1 MYKSAVRW
9 MIRRNVEALRR
20 GDVGPLMAGY
30 TDDAVLIFP
39 GPSSWGG
46 EYRGKKAIG
55 GFLRRFVNDGLV
67 GEAHDILVN
76 GPPWRTTIAVLFTA
90 TAQDGDNAL
99 VYDNRA
105 ILFVRARWGKIFYQE
120 DFEDTHKSEA
130 FDQYLAATRGAESFA
145 DGSVR

>member
-9 MIRRNVEALRR
+9 MIRRNVAALRA
-20 GDVGPLMAGY
+20 GDPGPLLAGY
-30 TDDAVLIFP
+30 ADDAVLVFP

-46 EYRGKKAIG
+46 EYRGKEAIA
-55 GFLRRFVNDGLV
+55 GFLRRFLDDGIV

-90 TAQDGDNAL
+90 TARDTQGEV

-105 ILFVRARWGKIFYQE
+105 VLFVRARWGKIVHQE

-130 FDQYLAATRGAESFA
+130 FERYVQSAKDLGQN
-145 DGSVR
+145 

>member
-9 MIRRNVEALRR
+9 MIRRNVAELRK
-20 GDVGPLMAGY
+20 GNPGPLIAGY
-30 TDDAVLIFP
+30 AEDAVLVFP

-46 EYRGKKAIG
+46 EYKGREAIA
-55 GFLRRFVNDGLV
+55 GFLRRFLADGIV

-76 GPPWRTTIAVLFTA
+76 GPPWRTTVAVLFTA
-90 TAQDGDNAL
+90 TARNAGGAL

-105 ILFVRARWGKIFYQE
+105 VLFARARWGKITYQE

-130 FDQYLAATRGAESFA
+130 FDHLREAERAAASGA
-145 DGSVR
+145 